1 MKTETTRTHTAFI
14 PLGLTI
20 DGTDSFEKFL
30 RIQDLTAHHIGPVL
44 QCSRIG
50 QGLILEISD
59 RHPTALRKITLA
71 FARGVL
77 ATIES

>member
-1 MKTETTRTHTAFI
+1 MKTTTRTHTAFI

-20 DGTDSFEKFL
+20 EGAEDFEKFIK
-30 RIQDLTAHHIGPVL
+30 IQHLTAYHVDVVL

-59 RHPTALRKITLA
+59 RHPIAVRKTALA

-77 ATIES
+77 ATLES

>member
-1 MKTETTRTHTAFI
+1 MKTTTKDHTAFI

-20 DGTDSFEKFL
+20 EGAEDFEKFL

-44 QCSRIG
+44 QCDRIG
-50 QGLILEISD
+50 RGLILEISD
-59 RHPTALRKITLA
+59 RHPLAVRKTALA

-77 ATIES
+77 ATLES